1 VKASTTIS
9 RREEESTMSPLSGSS
24 GTMPS
29 PSVQELDQAIV
40 IACNDLMRMKAQT
53 PRKIVDNSNDRARM
67 TRECEQK
74 EAVLAGRLRTA
85 RLSKDLSKYREVCA
99 TVFSEAGLAVPAM
112 VASRHAQLC
121 LNVHLMT
128 ILENQSELLEKH
140 KHIEVIQLEDQ
151 MNQIQQER
159 CISENSMLRHII
171 DLEKQIKELQE
182 PLAKCK
188 HPPPKK
194 GSVSRQKS
202 SDSSRTIDTAS
213 SDVSFDEEDVAIQK
227 EPSIFQRLWPSAPH
241 RSKSLLA

>member
-1 VKASTTIS
+1 
-9 RREEESTMSPLSGSS
+9 MSPLSGSS
-24 GTMPS
+24 GTMPR

-40 IACNDLMRMKAQT
+40 LACNDLMRMKAQT

-67 TRECEQK
+67 IRECEQK
-74 EAVLAGRLRTA
+74 EAVVAGRLRTV
-85 RLSKDLSKYREVCA
+85 RLSKDLSKYREICA
-99 TVFSEAGLAVPAM
+99 TVFSEAGLAVPAV

-159 CISENSMLRHII
+159 CISENIMLRHII
-171 DLEKQIKELQE
+171 DLERQIKELQE
-182 PLAKCK
+182 PLAKCE
-188 HPPPKK
+188 HPPLEL
-194 GSVSRQKS
+194 GVSRQKS
-202 SDSSRTIDTAS
+202 SDSSRTIDTVS
-213 SDVSFDEEDVAIQK
+213 SDVSFDEEGVAIQK